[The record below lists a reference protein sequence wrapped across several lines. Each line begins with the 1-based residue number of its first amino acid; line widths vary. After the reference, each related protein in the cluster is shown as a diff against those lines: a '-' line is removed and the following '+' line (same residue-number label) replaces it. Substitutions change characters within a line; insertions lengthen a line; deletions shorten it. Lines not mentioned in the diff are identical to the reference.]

1 MQRLVVTATMKTTK
15 AGMVIAAV
23 IAAAVPVAVAAQ
35 PASAAAPAAY
45 GHCRKW
51 HDSNTF
57 GASCT
62 GGGRAAYQA
71 VAVCKNGTAVGGRDE
86 GGESGIWSYAY
97 CTSVHSSLD
106 HGYVQW
112 YL

>member
-1 MQRLVVTATMKTTK
+1 MRRLVVTGMAQASK
-15 AGMVIAAV
+15 ALTALVAAGAFV
-23 IAAAVPVAVAAQ
+23 SVASDAQ
-35 PASAAAPAAY
+35 PASAATPSAY
-45 GHCRKW
+45 GHCRTW

-71 VAVCKNGTAVGGRDE
+71 VAVCTNGQAIGGPYE

-97 CTSVHSSLD
+97 CTRIHSSLD
-106 HGYVQW
+106 HGYVNW

>member
-1 MQRLVVTATMKTTK
+1 MK
-15 AGMVIAAV
+15 AGTALAML
-23 IAAAVPVAVAAQ
+23 AAAGAFVVAAGNAQ
-35 PASAAAPAAY
+35 PASAAESAAY
-45 GHCRKW
+45 GHCRRW

-71 VAVCKNGTAVGGRDE
+71 VAVCKNGQAVGGPYE

-97 CTSVHSSLD
+97 CTRIHSSLD
-106 HGYVQW
+106 HGYVNW
-112 YL
+112 FL

>member
-1 MQRLVVTATMKTTK
+1 MKTSK
-15 AGMVIAAV
+15 ALMTLIATGAFV
-23 IAAAVPVAVAAQ
+23 LTAGEAL
-35 PASAAAPAAY
+35 PASAAAVTPAY
-45 GHCRKW
+45 GHCRTW

-71 VAVCKNGTAVGGRDE
+71 VAVCKNGRAVGGPVK

-97 CTSVHSSLD
+97 CTSIHSSLNY
-106 HGYVQW
+106 GYVNW